1 MTPPPSTGDA
11 RMRVSVAQL
20 PSLADKAE
28 VLDRISAVVEATETD
43 LVVFPEGVM
52 HDFRPR
58 VDLTTVAEPLD
69 GPFVTRLQVMAS
81 RSGRAIVAGVW
92 ESAGARRV
100 HNTVVMIDRRG
111 TLLGSYRKI
120 HLFDSFGFS
129 ESERVV
135 AGPIDPCVVDLEGV
149 RLGIMTC
156 YDLRFPELARALS
169 ARGSQAFV
177 VPAGWVAG
185 EHKVDHWRTLLRA
198 RAVENTVFV
207 VASGLSEPW
216 YTGHSTVI
224 DPMGSV
230 MVELGVE
237 PGLATAE
244 ISTERV
250 VEVREVLP
258 SLSHRRM

>member
-1 MTPPPSTGDA
+1 
-11 RMRVSVAQL
+11 MRVTVAQL

-28 VLDRISAVVEATETD
+28 ILGRISDVVETTETD

-58 VDLTTVAEPLD
+58 VDLTAVAESLD
-69 GPFVTRLQVMAS
+69 GPFVARLQEVAT
-81 RSGRAIVAGVW
+81 RCGRAIVAGVW
-92 ESAGARRV
+92 EAAGEQRV
-100 HNTVVMIDRRG
+100 HNTVVIIDRRG
-111 TLLGSYRKI
+111 TLIGAYRKI

-129 ESERVV
+129 ESGRVV
-135 AGPIDPCVVDLEGV
+135 PGRIDPCVIDLEGV

-169 ARGSQAFV
+169 AQGSQAFI

-198 RAVENTVFV
+198 RAIENTVFV
-207 VASGLSEPW
+207 AAAGLSEPW

-224 DPMGSV
+224 DPMGLV
-230 MVELGVE
+230 VAELDVE

-244 ISTERV
+244 ISPERV
-250 VEVREVLP
+250 IEVRAMLP
-258 SLSHRRM
+258 SISHRRM